1 MKLLR
6 CYRCGF
12 PLLLDSQTGD
22 RLNARVNCA
31 KCGNTDYVH
40 AYIYGGSRQSSSRAA
55 VPLDTQFFNVIND
68 LAQYSAGIDVDNVIR
83 DLASRYRMSPLT
95 IVAIA
100 NAFIDRDATKT
111 RFNPLRFVEIVPD
124 EISAAGLL
132 NEIRESIVR
141 LSHTPQPAKQSPAVQ
156 PLTTGSSGWKELYDE
171 RNRELTELRQEY
183 DSLLEQARNL
193 AAEKHNLEEIL
204 NNS

>member
-6 CYRCGF
+6 CYRCGS
-12 PLLLDSQTGD
+12 PLLLDSQTGE

-40 AYIYGGSRQSSSRAA
+40 AYISGGSRQSSAHSAL
-55 VPLDTQFFNVIND
+55 PLDSQFFNVISQ
-68 LAQYSAGIDVDNVIR
+68 LGQYGAGTDVDNVIR

-95 IVAIA
+95 IVAVA
-100 NAFIDRDATKT
+100 NAFISNDAAKN
-111 RFNPLRFVEIVPD
+111 RFNPMRFVEIVPD
-124 EISAAGLL
+124 NVSASDLL
-132 NEIRESIVR
+132 NEVRESIVR
-141 LSHTPQPAKQSPAVQ
+141 LSHTPPPAKQSASQ
-156 PLTTGSSGWKELYDE
+156 PSAGGSSGWKELYDE

-193 AAEKHNLEEIL
+193 AAEKRNLEEIL
-204 NNS
+204 NNR

>member
-12 PLLLDSQTGD
+12 PLLLDSQTGE

-40 AYIYGGSRQSSSRAA
+40 AYVSGGSRQSDSRSAL
-55 VPLDTQFFNVIND
+55 PLDSQFFNVIND
-68 LAQYSAGIDVDNVIR
+68 LGQYSAGIDVDNVIR

-100 NAFIDRDATKT
+100 NAFIGNNAAQT

-124 EISAAGLL
+124 NVSAAGLMT
-132 NEIRESIVR
+132 EIRESIVR
-141 LSHTPQPAKQSPAVQ
+141 LAHTPQPAKQSAAQPSAV
-156 PLTTGSSGWKELYDE
+156 GSSGWKELYDE

-193 AAEKHNLEEIL
+193 AAEKRNLEDIL
-204 NNS
+204 NNR